1 MARLSKL
8 EVIRQMLESAENNII
23 SARELLKE
31 IMGISGTP
39 DLSKKAKDLSVSE
52 DGKIIEGVFD
62 GEDMV
67 GPDSQKYPVPA
78 NYASKSKL
86 VCGDVLKLTVA
97 SDGSYIYKQIG
108 PVERKKVIGVLTQ
121 EDDKFKVLA
130 EGRAY
135 NVLQASIT
143 YFKAKPGDE
152 VTLVLPKTEDSDWGA
167 IENVILKPQ
176 EAKLEEKETKEKKEK
191 KSSSATVLCHSAP
204 RRREASEDKEKKK

>member
-39 DLSKKAKDLSVSE
+39 DLSKKAKDLSVSSG
-52 DGKIIEGVFD
+52 GKIIEGVFD
-62 GEDMV
+62 GEGMV

-130 EGRAY
+130 EGKAY

-176 EAKLEEKETKEKKEK
+176 EAKLEEKAATVPKETGQKETKTLEE
-191 KSSSATVLCHSAP
+191 
-204 RRREASEDKEKKK
+204 KEKKKKK